1 MDEVDGMSGGDRG
14 GVGELIGIIKTSK
27 VPIICICND
36 KYNQK
41 LKSLRN
47 STLELDFRS
56 GAPSTCF
63 FQWEAYLALLKSAKQ
78 LTCQGGHWCGCRPVL
93 FTLPDLTFETNV

>member
-1 MDEVDGMSGGDRG
+1 MAHCYVLLQICLVMDEVDGMSGGDRG

-47 STLELDFRS
+47 NTLELDFR
-56 GAPSTCF
+56 
-63 FQWEAYLALLKSAKQ
+63 
-78 LTCQGGHWCGCRPVL
+78 
-93 FTLPDLTFETNV
+93 

>member
-14 GVGELIGIIKTSK
+14 GVTELIGTIKASR

-41 LKSLRN
+41 LRSLRN
-47 STLELDFRS
+47 STLELDFRH
-56 GAPSTCF
+56 AST
-63 FQWEAYLALLKSAKQ
+63 AS
-78 LTCQGGHWCGCRPVL
+78 
-93 FTLPDLTFETNV
+93 TLDSPP